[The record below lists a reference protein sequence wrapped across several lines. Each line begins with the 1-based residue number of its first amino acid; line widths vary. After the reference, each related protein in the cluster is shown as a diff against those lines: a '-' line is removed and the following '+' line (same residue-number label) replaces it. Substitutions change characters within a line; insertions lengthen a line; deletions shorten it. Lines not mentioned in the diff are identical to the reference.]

1 METYIDNM
9 VVKSKP
15 VEEHLVD
22 LDEVFSML
30 REHSLYLNASKC
42 SFGVGSGKFPGY
54 MITHQGIEFNFDQ
67 IKAINNLQPPW
78 NPKEVQKLMEIAAAL
93 NRFISRSA
101 NRCHPFF
108 QFLHKWK
115 DFQWTEECVLA
126 FEELKQYLSH
136 PLSFL
141 CIHSRHELCS

>member
-1 METYIDNM
+1 MVTHMFELQIRRNVETYIDNM

-54 MITHQGIEFNFDQ
+54 MITHQGIEVDR
-67 IKAINNLQPPW
+67 KS
-78 NPKEVQKLMEIAAAL
+78 V
-93 NRFISRSA
+93 
-101 NRCHPFF
+101 
-108 QFLHKWK
+108 
-115 DFQWTEECVLA
+115 V
-126 FEELKQYLSH
+126 
-136 PLSFL
+136 
-141 CIHSRHELCS
+141 